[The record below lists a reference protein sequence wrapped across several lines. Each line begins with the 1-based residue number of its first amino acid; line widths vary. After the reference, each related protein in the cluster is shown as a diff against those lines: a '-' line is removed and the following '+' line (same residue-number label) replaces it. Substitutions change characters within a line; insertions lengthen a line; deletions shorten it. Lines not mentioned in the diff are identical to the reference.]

1 MLLTSRARCSA
12 PWENEILTRPRM
24 NREKAPMTDQ
34 YAVIG
39 RPLGHSKSPMIH
51 AEFARETGQD
61 LTYAAIEAPD
71 GGFVATVERFRAEGG
86 RGINV
91 TLPFKL
97 DAAAYATELSERARL
112 AGAVNCM
119 KFDGARAVAENYDGL
134 GLVNDIERNLGF
146 PMAGRRVLLLGA
158 GGAARGVL
166 LPFLERGPE
175 VLAIANRTVAKA
187 TALCEQFAVRG
198 NLVAGDYADVA
209 DQCFDIVVNAT
220 SMSLRGELPPVTA
233 RNFAAGCLAYDLVY
247 GKGLTPFLRLAR
259 DAGAERVVD
268 GIGMLVEQAAEAFEW
283 WRGVRP
289 QTRALIER
297 LSVPLT

>member
-1 MLLTSRARCSA
+1 
-12 PWENEILTRPRM
+12 
-24 NREKAPMTDQ
+24 MTDR
-34 YAVIG
+34 YAVLG
-39 RPLGHSKSPMIH
+39 RPLGHTKSPMIH
-51 AEFARETGQD
+51 AEFARQTGQD
-61 LTYAAIEAPD
+61 LTYEAIEAQD
-71 GGFVATVERFRAEGG
+71 GGFAAAVDRFRAEGG

-97 DAAAYATELSERARL
+97 DAAAYATELTDRARL

-119 KFDGARAVAENYDGL
+119 KFDGDRAMAENYDGL
-134 GLVNDIERNLGF
+134 GLVNDIELNQGS

-187 TALCEQFAVRG
+187 TALREQFATRS
-198 NLVAGDYADVA
+198 NLISGGYADFA
-209 DQCFDIVVNAT
+209 GQRFDIIVNAT
-220 SMSLRGELPPVTA
+220 STSLRGELPPVTGH
-233 RNFAAGCLAYDLVY
+233 NFAPGCLAYDLVY

-259 DAGAERVVD
+259 ESGAGRAVD

-289 QTRALIER
+289 QTQAMIDR